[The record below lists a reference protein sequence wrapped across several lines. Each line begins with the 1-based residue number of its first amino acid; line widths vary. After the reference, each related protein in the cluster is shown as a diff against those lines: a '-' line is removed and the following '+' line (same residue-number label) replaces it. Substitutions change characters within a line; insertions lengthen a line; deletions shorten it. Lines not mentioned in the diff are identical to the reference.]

1 MKNRIIWYM
10 ISLILLCTSVKGYAQ
25 GIDFFKGTF
34 NEALTKAANEG
45 KLVFVDFYATWCGPC
60 KMLAPVFEQAGEEMK
75 NDATFLKV
83 DIDQSL
89 ELAQQFRISTVP
101 TMMIFKDGKPV
112 ETLVGFMPKERIV
125 QKVKS
130 HL

>member
-1 MKNRIIWYM
+1 MAKIIN
-10 ISLILLCTSVKGYAQ
+10 TSDFKGRVEENQ
-25 GIDFFKGTF
+25 GVVVVDFF
-34 NEALTKAANEG
+34 
-45 KLVFVDFYATWCGPC
+45 ATWCGPC
-60 KMLAPVFEQAGEEMK
+60 KMLAPVFEQVGEEMK
-75 NDATFLKV
+75 NEATFLKV

-89 ELAQQFRISTVP
+89 EIAQKFRITTVP

-112 ETLVGFMPKERIV
+112 ETLVGFMPKESIV

>member
-1 MKNRIIWYM
+1 MSKIINTAQFQ
-10 ISLILLCTSVKGYAQ
+10 SSVEENKG
-25 GIDFFKGTF
+25 IVVVDFF
-34 NEALTKAANEG
+34 
-45 KLVFVDFYATWCGPC
+45 ATWCGPC
-60 KMLAPVFEQAGEEMK
+60 KMLAPVFEQVGEEMK

-89 ELAQQFRISTVP
+89 EIAQKFRISTVP
-101 TMMIFKDGKPV
+101 TMIIFKDGKPV
-112 ETLVGFMPKERIV
+112 ESLVGFMPKESIV

>member
-1 MKNRIIWYM
+1 MAVIHLSKDNFNEEV
-10 ISLILLCTSVKGYAQ
+10 LNAKGVVVV
-25 GIDFFKGTF
+25 DFF
-34 NEALTKAANEG
+34 
-45 KLVFVDFYATWCGPC
+45 ATWCGPC

-101 TMMIFKDGKPV
+101 TMMIFKNGKPV

>member
-1 MKNRIIWYM
+1 MAKIINT
-10 ISLILLCTSVKGYAQ
+10 SQFKTSVEENKGVVVV
-25 GIDFFKGTF
+25 DFF
-34 NEALTKAANEG
+34 
-45 KLVFVDFYATWCGPC
+45 ATWCGPC
-60 KMLAPVFEQAGEEMK
+60 KMLAPVFEQVGEEMK
-75 NDATFLKV
+75 NEATFLKV

-89 ELAQQFRISTVP
+89 EIAQKFRITTVP

-112 ETLVGFMPKERIV
+112 ETLVGFMPKESIV

>member
-1 MKNRIIWYM
+1 MSKVINTAQFK
-10 ISLILLCTSVKGYAQ
+10 SSVEENKG
-25 GIDFFKGTF
+25 IVVVDFF
-34 NEALTKAANEG
+34 
-45 KLVFVDFYATWCGPC
+45 ATWCGPC
-60 KMLAPVFEQAGEEMK
+60 KMLAPVFEQVGEEMK

-89 ELAQQFRISTVP
+89 EIAQKFRISTVP
-101 TMMIFKDGKPV
+101 TMIIFKDGKPV
-112 ETLVGFMPKERIV
+112 ESLVGFMPKESIV

>member
-1 MKNRIIWYM
+1 MAKIIN
-10 ISLILLCTSVKGYAQ
+10 TSQFRGSVEETQ
-25 GIDFFKGTF
+25 GVVVVDFF
-34 NEALTKAANEG
+34 
-45 KLVFVDFYATWCGPC
+45 ATWCGPC
-60 KMLAPVFEQAGEEMK
+60 KMLAPVFEQVGEEMK
-75 NDATFLKV
+75 HEATFLKV

-89 ELAQQFRISTVP
+89 EIAQKFRITTVP

-112 ETLVGFMPKERIV
+112 ETLVGFMPKDSIV